1 MKPALSDEPMTRE
14 MPFFRTAGKSSFT
27 ALAWSA
33 GENCRAQR
41 QTSGSASSITFRMGS
56 GVFTPMPQARMMPS
70 SRIFDSAGKAPLP
83 GDLVLL
89 LPAVREIGEVRGNVV
104 HERDVQAVH
113 AEALQA
119 VLDRAAHAV
128 RRVVE
133 HD

>member
-1 MKPALSDEPMTRE
+1 
-14 MPFFRTAGKSSFT
+14 
-27 ALAWSA
+27 
-33 GENCRAQR
+33 
-41 QTSGSASSITFRMGS
+41 MGS

-89 LPAVREIGEVRGNVV
+89 LPTVREIGKVRGNVM

-133 HD
+133 YDVVRRVGQRIDFRMPIVLRCLEQLSDFGGKQIVLALLVVQEVSEAPL